1 MDISVRSLWEKG
13 VNDVPKQTEY
23 KVGMYLRL
31 SRDDERQGES
41 LSIENQR
48 RILTNYIN
56 ENGWTLY
63 DTYIDDG
70 ISGTTFDRPGVQRL
84 LDDAKAGNINLILC
98 KDMSRF
104 GRNYIMVGQYVD
116 YIFPMYNI
124 RFIAL
129 TDNIDTLNSDSA
141 SMDMLPIM
149 NVFNEWHAAN
159 TSKKLR
165 TVFQSNARAEKYM
178 TTASSYG
185 YVKGDDENYTP
196 QIDPE
201 AAAVVR
207 RIFEMRAS
215 GMGHKTI
222 ADVLNQ
228 EHILPPLDYRY
239 EKLGKPVPIYS
250 RHLWQ
255 AQTVKRLLVNPIY
268 IGNLAQMKE
277 TTVSYK
283 NHKIIRKDQSEWV
296 IVENNHEPI
305 ISREL
310 WDKVQ
315 EVNASVSRGRC
326 TTERVTHSL
335 SGLCYCD
342 ECGAKMKMQK
352 TPYNKSP
359 YSYRCGMHVRYGK
372 GYCSSHN
379 IKGTILE
386 GAILQDIK
394 RQIDFVMNDSEARVK
409 YLARKRGNI
418 AVKSAEDS
426 KRKREIE
433 KRIDDLGKLIRK
445 VYEDRVLGNLP
456 DKTCAE
462 LLADYQQEKETLQ
475 AELDELLKRS
485 DTMAQDEADVDEY
498 IRRLKSYAGVD
509 TLTRQM
515 AMDLLE
521 YVTVDRYEGEGKPR
535 SIHIYYKLID
545 KPLRD
550 KNNALA

>member
-1 MDISVRSLWEKG
+1 ML
-13 VNDVPKQTEY
+13 PKQTEY

-48 RILTNYIN
+48 RILTNYVN

-116 YIFPMYNI
+116 YIFPSYGI

-129 TDNIDTLNSDSA
+129 TDNVDTLNSDSA

-165 TVFQSNARAEKYM
+165 TVFLSNAKAGKYM
-178 TTASSYG
+178 TAASSYG

-201 AAAVVR
+201 PAAVVR

-215 GMGHKTI
+215 GMGHKSI
-222 ADVLNQ
+222 ADVLNS
-228 EHILPPLDYRY
+228 EKVVPPLDYRY

-255 AQTVKRLLVNPIY
+255 AQTVKRLLTNPIY
-268 IGNLAQMKE
+268 IGTLAQMKE

-283 NHKIIRKDQSEWV
+283 NHKVIRKDQSEWV
-296 IVENNHEPI
+296 IIENNHEPI
-305 ISREL
+305 VSREL

-315 EVNASVSRGRC
+315 EYNASVSRGRC
-326 TTERVTHSL
+326 TTEHLVNPL

-342 ECGAKMKMQK
+342 GCGAKMKMQK

-372 GYCSSHN
+372 SYCSSHN

-386 GAILQDIK
+386 GAILQDIQ
-394 RQIDFVMNDSEARVK
+394 RQIHFVMNDEQAREK
-409 YLARKRGNI
+409 YLARKRGDV
-418 AVKSAEDS
+418 AVKSAEDG

-445 VYEDRVLGNLP
+445 LYEDSVLGNMP
-456 DKTCAE
+456 EKTCNE
-462 LLADYQQEKETLQ
+462 LIADYQKEKDSLQ
-475 AELDELLKRS
+475 TELDGLLKRS
-485 DTMAQDEADVDEY
+485 ETLKKDEADVDEY
-498 IRRLKSYAGVD
+498 IRRLKSYAGAD
-509 TLTRQM
+509 TLTRKM
-515 AMDLLE
+515 CLDLLE
-521 YVTVDRYEGEGKPR
+521 YVTVDEYVSKDAPR
-535 SIHIYYKLID
+535 KIHIYYKLID
-545 KPLRD
+545 KPLND

>member
-1 MDISVRSLWEKG
+1 M
-13 VNDVPKQTEY
+13 
-23 KVGMYLRL
+23 
-31 SRDDERQGES
+31 
-41 LSIENQR
+41 
-48 RILTNYIN
+48 
-56 ENGWTLY
+56 
-63 DTYIDDG
+63 
-70 ISGTTFDRPGVQRL
+70 QRL
-84 LDDAKAGNINLILC
+84 LEDAKAGNINLILC

-165 TVFQSNARAEKYM
+165 TVFQSNARAGKYM

-201 AAAVVR
+201 AAAVVH

-255 AQTVKRLLVNPIY
+255 AQTVQRLLVNPIY

-326 TTERVTHSL
+326 TTERITHSL

-352 TPYNKSP
+352 TPENKSP

-372 GYCSSHN
+372 SYCSSHN

-394 RQIDFVMNDSEARVK
+394 RQIDFVMNDGEARAK

-418 AVKSAEDS
+418 AEKSAEDS

-485 DTMAQDEADVDEY
+485 ETMAQDEADVDEY